1 MPSGFEHVGAG
12 GPMRPPSLLRL
23 PLMPSGF
30 EHLARHMR
38 SDADLLRLPLMP
50 SGFEHKSRALDLER
64 VTG

>member
-1 MPSGFEHVGAG
+1 
-12 GPMRPPSLLRL
+12 MRSDADLLRL